1 MSDKNNKED
10 KRRDKILHEEEKEE
24 RKEMPEYENQGNIAW
39 GFRGWMIL
47 GIIAAL
53 IIFIILIFF
62 D

>member
-1 MSDKNNKED
+1 MNREERKEKHED
-10 KRRDKILHEEEKEE
+10 SILKEEEKEE
-24 RKEMPEYENQGNIAW
+24 RKEMPEYESQGNIAW
-39 GFRGWMIL
+39 SFRGWMIL